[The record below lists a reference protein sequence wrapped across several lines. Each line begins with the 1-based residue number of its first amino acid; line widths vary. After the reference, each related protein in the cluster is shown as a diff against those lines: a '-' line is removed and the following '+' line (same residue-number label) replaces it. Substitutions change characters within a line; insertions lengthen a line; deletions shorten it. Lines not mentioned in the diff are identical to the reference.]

1 MPFALRR
8 LAPGIAFVL
17 GAAAIA
23 AVSASGP
30 AEPVIPN
37 DDGTAAHVL
46 NRLAFGPRPGDIER
60 VRAMGVAAW
69 IERQLDPASIPDEAA
84 QARTARFA
92 TLSATSR
99 ELAAMDERAE
109 EPAAPKGQQGQRARR
124 QAAKAAAAAG
134 AVSPPATGA
143 EPATA
148 EVPPAGAAEPAA
160 TPGGKPRPGKPTKA
174 GNPARPAKGQG
185 PNKAVAELTAQK
197 LLLAVESERQLE
209 EVLVDFW
216 FNHFNVFAG
225 KGPTRVYLID
235 YERDAIR
242 PHVLGRFR
250 DLLGATAKSPAML
263 YYLDNWSSRAPQ
275 GGGMG
280 GANPGISRAHPGQ
293 ARNMKAGA
301 ADRTSEPA
309 DAAENPGAMAQD
321 AGVTASAPAAK
332 APPPRRPRRGLNENY
347 ARELLELHTLG
358 VDAGYSQKDVTEVA
372 RAFTGWTLEQ
382 PRVGRG
388 FTFNPRLHD
397 NGEKVVL
404 GTKLPAGGGIADGER
419 VLDLL
424 SRHPS
429 TARHLAE
436 KLARRFVADDP
447 PEDLVDRAAQRFL
460 DTDGDLRAVV
470 RTIVTSPEFLAS
482 ASWRAKVKSPFEFVV
497 SSLRATGARIDDATG
512 LAKALR
518 DLGQPLY
525 YAQPPTGYP
534 DRAEAWMS
542 GGALLQRI
550 QFADALVKG
559 RLPGVKVDLANLA
572 GPGDPATRADRLV
585 RALVAGDVSAATRQT
600 IARAAGET
608 QVAALTLGAP
618 EFQRR

>member
-8 LAPGIAFVL
+8 VAPGFAILL
-17 GAAAIA
+17 GSAAIA
-23 AVSASGP
+23 VLSASGP
-30 AEPVIPN
+30 DSPAVPN
-37 DDGTAAHVL
+37 DDRTAAHVL

-60 VRAMGVAAW
+60 VRGMGVAAW
-69 IERQLDPASIPDEAA
+69 IERQLDPASIPDEAVRARVA
-84 QARTARFA
+84 QFE
-92 TLSATSR
+92 TLSSTSR
-99 ELAAMDERAE
+99 QLAAMDESADE
-109 EPAAPKGQQGQRARR
+109 PVAPAAPPKAEQGQRAR
-124 QAAKAAAAAG
+124 QKTAK
-134 AVSPPATGA
+134 PA
-143 EPATA
+143 
-148 EVPPAGAAEPAA
+148 
-160 TPGGKPRPGKPTKA
+160 KA
-174 GNPARPAKGQG
+174 GNPAKPAKGQG
-185 PNKAVAELTAQK
+185 PNKAVADLTAQK

-280 GANPGISRAHPGQ
+280 GANPGISRARPGQ
-293 ARNMKAGA
+293 ARDMKSDA
-301 ADRTSEPA
+301 ADRARESGDTAATS
-309 DAAENPGAMAQD
+309 GAMTQEAGDKAAAAQ
-321 AGVTASAPAAK
+321 V
-332 APPPRRPRRGLNENY
+332 PPPRRPRRGLNENY

-358 VDAGYSQKDVTEVA
+358 VDGGYSQKDVTEVA

-404 GTKLPAGGGIADGER
+404 GTKLPSGGGIADGER
-419 VLDLL
+419 ILDLL
-424 SRHPS
+424 SRHPA

-497 SSLRATGARIDDATG
+497 SSLRATGARVDDATG

-559 RLPGVKVDLANLA
+559 RVPGVKVDLSNLA
-572 GPGDPATRADRLV
+572 GPGDPAARADRLV
-585 RALVAGDVSAATRQT
+585 RALVAGEVSAATRQT